1 MFPYNKVIFV
11 SVSDT
16 CRSPWA
22 EKLLQKE
29 NIRGLQSESRGTV
42 VLFSE
47 PINQKAVAIAKTRQI
62 DLEEHCSVPLQNNDF
77 GEDILV
83 LAMTERLK
91 KDIYDDYTEA
101 KNVYTLKEFVGEE
114 GDVLEPIGGELT
126 EYGEHFELIER
137 LVRKL
142 AEKIKEE
149 KEKKK

>member
-1 MFPYNKVIFV
+1 MFPYKKIIFV

-16 CRSPWA
+16 CRGPWA

-29 NIRGLQSESRGTV
+29 EISGIQSESRGTV

-47 PINQKAVAIAKTRQI
+47 PINPKAVVIAKTRQI
-62 DLEEHCSVPLQNNDF
+62 ELEKHFSVPLQDNDF

-91 KDIYDDYTEA
+91 QDIYDEYTEA

-114 GDVLEPIGGELT
+114 GDVLEPAGELT
-126 EYGEHFELIER
+126 EYGEHFELVER
-137 LVRKL
+137 LVHKL
-142 AEKIKEE
+142 ADKINNPAQS
-149 KEKKK
+149 

>member
-1 MFPYNKVIFV
+1 MFPYKKIIFV

-16 CRSPWA
+16 CRAPWA

-29 NIRGLQSESRGTV
+29 NMDGIEAESRGTV

-47 PINQKAVAIAKTRQI
+47 PINPKAAAIAKTRQI
-62 DLEEHCSVPLQNNDF
+62 ELEKYFSVSLENNDF

-91 KDIYDDYTEA
+91 QDIYDEYTEA
-101 KNVYTLKEFVGEE
+101 RNVYTLKEFVGEE
-114 GDVLEPIGGELT
+114 GDVLEPAGELT

-137 LVRKL
+137 LVHKL
-142 AEKIKEE
+142 AGKIITSQ
-149 KEKKK
+149 